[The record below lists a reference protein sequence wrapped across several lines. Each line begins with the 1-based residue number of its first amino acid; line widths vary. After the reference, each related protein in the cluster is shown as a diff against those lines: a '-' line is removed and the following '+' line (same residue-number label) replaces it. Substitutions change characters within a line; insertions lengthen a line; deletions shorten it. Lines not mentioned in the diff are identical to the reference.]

1 MHLLQRYLW
10 NNGDL
15 NAGFIQKNYI
25 FLEEE
30 RLMVGYKTKNWDK
43 DVIVMSNFSDPGIC
57 ENISFVGQF

>member
-30 RLMVGYKTKNWDK
+30 RLMVGYKTKK
-43 DVIVMSNFSDPGIC
+43 LG
-57 ENISFVGQF
+57 